1 VLVVWVPE
9 PKPKMLR
16 VDLQP
21 RIRKEESQVLV
32 GFQDKAQLNKEH
44 RADRSPDRPKV
55 KSVQPLLVKA
65 QLGVV
70 SKVLNRR

>member
-1 VLVVWVPE
+1 MLKEEAQPKVQKDGYPVLLVVALAV
-9 PKPKMLR
+9 
-16 VDLQP
+16 
-21 RIRKEESQVLV
+21 
-32 GFQDKAQLNKEH
+32 QDKAQLNKEH
-44 RADRSPDRPKV
+44 RADRSPDKPKV